1 MKEITTVSDT
11 VTGNRA
17 STATAAVPTES
28 AGRIGKRQGRVSELT
43 VIVPLKPGG
52 ADRLRAKL
60 AAAPEARIEAS
71 DRIGT
76 VHDMRFVF
84 IDNDTRLL
92 FCTAYDGD
100 WDPYI
105 DDFVNIVPG
114 ELDYL
119 FDQTEGWPGLSDA
132 AAAKDFIA
140 KYQVTADS
148 WYCAYPDAT
157 VRDIWRSQ
165 KIAKALDGLLD
176 ASQP

>member
-1 MKEITTVSDT
+1 
-11 VTGNRA
+11 
-17 STATAAVPTES
+17 
-28 AGRIGKRQGRVSELT
+28 

-52 ADRLRAKL
+52 ADRPRAKL

-100 WDPYI
+100 WAPYI
-105 DDFVNIVPG
+105 
-114 ELDYL
+114 
-119 FDQTEGWPGLSDA
+119 
-132 AAAKDFIA
+132 
-140 KYQVTADS
+140 
-148 WYCAYPDAT
+148 YCAHPDAT

-165 KIAKALDGLLD
+165 KIAKALDGLPD